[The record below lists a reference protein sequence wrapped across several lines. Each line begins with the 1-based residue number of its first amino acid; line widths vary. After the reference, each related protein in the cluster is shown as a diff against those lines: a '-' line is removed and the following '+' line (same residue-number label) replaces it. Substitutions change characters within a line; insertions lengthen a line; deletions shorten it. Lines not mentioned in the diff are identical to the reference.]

1 MSSVRVYYFPGSP
14 HYYLTET
21 AAAEDGGPVRS
32 CSAKSATTHGMSWH
46 PADKEKH
53 DIMVLE
59 RQAHYAQ
66 TYKRVGNT
74 VVRIDPKPLSKQ
86 GAKKAAARAHR

>member
-1 MSSVRVYYFPGSP
+1 
-14 HYYLTET
+14 
-21 AAAEDGGPVRS
+21 
-32 CSAKSATTHGMSWH
+32 MSWH